1 MKMLFSSARR
11 LVMKSSILTVA
22 LAALSTTAC
31 TPRTE
36 VRLEGRTMG
45 TTYHVTLV
53 SSPSRSA
60 DGLPEA
66 IDRRLNEVNTQLST
80 WLEDSE
86 ISRFN
91 RFTGVGEE
99 FPISGDFLTVM
110 EAAAEVHALS
120 GGAWDG
126 SISPLVVLWGF
137 GPGGPSLSSPSEERI
152 AQALEE
158 VGFDKIE
165 IRPAGALV
173 KHHAAVTVD
182 LSSIAKGYGV
192 DAVAGVLREEGL
204 SDFLVEIGGEVF
216 AAGRRRDGRPW
227 RVGINRPDPGAGPA
241 EVYKIVP
248 LADQALA
255 TSGDYRSYVL
265 EDGRRRSHV
274 LDPRT
279 GEPVTNGVVSASVL
293 APSCMLADG
302 LATAVMVM
310 GPEAGL
316 ALVEGLDG
324 VEALIVVER
333 RGGFLE
339 EHPSSGFRTEDAPD
353 Q

>member
-1 MKMLFSSARR
+1 
-11 LVMKSSILTVA
+11 MKSFAFAATVA
-22 LAALSTTAC
+22 LLSLPGCA
-31 TPRTE
+31 PRAE

-45 TTYHVTLV
+45 TTYHLTLV
-53 SSPSRSA
+53 TSRGSA
-60 DGLPEA
+60 VDDLQTA
-66 IDRRLNEVNTQLST
+66 VDQRLDEVNRQLST

-91 RFTGVGEE
+91 RLGEVGEE
-99 FPISGDFLTVM
+99 FPISADFVRVM

-120 GGAWDG
+120 EGAWDG
-126 SISPLVVLWGF
+126 TVHPLVVLWGF
-137 GPGGPSLSSPSEERI
+137 GPGGPALSAPSPELI
-152 AQALEE
+152 AEALDE

-165 IRPAGALV
+165 IRPEGVLV
-173 KHHAAVTVD
+173 KRHDAVTVD

-192 DAVAGVLREEGL
+192 DAAAEVLRGEGL
-204 SDFLVEIGGEVF
+204 VDFLVEIGGEVL
-216 AAGRRRDGRPW
+216 AAGRRRDGRSW
-227 RVGINRPDPGAGPA
+227 RVGINRPDPGADPDD
-241 EVYKIVP
+241 VYRVV
-248 LADQALA
+248 LLGDQALA

-293 APSCMLADG
+293 APTCTMADG
-302 LATAVMVM
+302 LATAIMVM

-316 ALVEGLDG
+316 RLVERLAG
-324 VEALIVVER
+324 VEALILVDR

-339 EHPSSGFRTEDAPD
+339 EHASGGFRTREAPGP
-353 Q
+353 